1 MFSYDEE
8 NIFAQIIEGKIPA
21 DTVYEDDEFIC
32 FRDIAPQAPIHLLI
46 IPKNHK
52 VPSIAAIDNQDAH
65 WLGQMMLT
73 ASAIA
78 KEQGL
83 NETGYR
89 LVFNCGSG
97 GGQTVFHLHLHIIG
111 GTQLSGSMV

>member
-1 MFSYDEE
+1 M
-8 NIFAQIIEGKIPA
+8 
-21 DTVYEDDEFIC
+21 
-32 FRDIAPQAPIHLLI
+32 
-46 IPKNHK
+46 
-52 VPSIAAIDNQDAH
+52 PSIAAIEKDDAQ
-65 WLGQMMLT
+65 WIGQMLVR
-73 ASAIA
+73 ASAVA

-111 GTQLSGSMV
+111 GEQLSGSMV

>member
-8 NIFAQIIEGKIPA
+8 NIFAKIINGEIPA
-21 DTVYEDDEFIC
+21 DTVYEDDDFIC
-32 FRDIAPQAPIHLLI
+32 FRDIAPQAPVHLLI
-46 IPKNHK
+46 IPKHHK
-52 VPSIAAIDNQDAH
+52 VPSIAAIEKDDAQ
-65 WLGQMMLT
+65 WIGQMMVT
-73 ASAIA
+73 ASVVA
-78 KEQGL
+78 KEHGL

-111 GTQLSGSMV
+111 GEQLSGSMA